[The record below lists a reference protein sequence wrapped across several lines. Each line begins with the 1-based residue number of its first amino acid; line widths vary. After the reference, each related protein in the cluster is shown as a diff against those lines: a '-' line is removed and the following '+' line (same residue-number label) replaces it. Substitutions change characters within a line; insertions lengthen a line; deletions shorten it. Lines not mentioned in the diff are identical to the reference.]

1 MELKVVA
8 PQVLLQQF
16 QREASPVIS
25 SNDCGFEEAIKRSK
39 SLHRSD
45 DRSAT
50 KWLLLAAFSLL
61 DEEVEI
67 EVIPQGMRDSRLT
80 LGGKPLDCRSLKAG
94 VVATIRR

>member
-1 MELKVVA
+1 
-8 PQVLLQQF
+8 
-16 QREASPVIS
+16 VIS

-67 EVIPQGMRDSRLT
+67 EVISQGMRDSRLT
-80 LGGKPLDCRSLKAG
+80 LGSKPLDCRGSRVG
-94 VVATIRR
+94 VVATIRWLRRWETKII